1 MSGARKFQH
10 ITAER
15 KKKGALILRIGMM
28 IDLGTNGRFVIPK
41 EYRKFYHLGEDG
53 PVCLIETEEG
63 ILLTN
68 PKYKTV
74 LIEGSAEKNDSKD

>member
-1 MSGARKFQH
+1 M
-10 ITAER
+10 
-15 KKKGALILRIGMM
+15 RIGMM

-68 PKYKTV
+68 PRYKVV
-74 LIEGSAEKNDSKD
+74 LIEGAEEENSTEC

>member
-1 MSGARKFQH
+1 M
-10 ITAER
+10 
-15 KKKGALILRIGMM
+15 RIGMM

-68 PKYKTV
+68 PRYKTV
-74 LIEGSAEKNDSKD
+74 PIEGDDENNDSKNDPC

>member
-1 MSGARKFQH
+1 LSGARKFRH

-68 PKYKTV
+68 PRYKVV
-74 LIEGSAEKNDSKD
+74 LIEGTEEENSTEC